1 MIFNAKILRA
11 IFQLKKMA
19 ELLKSDLKLDKN
31 EILRIRKTGGSKN
44 SSTIKIQTV
53 ADIVVAER
61 FGEHVEFQR
70 QFGEI
75 KWTCSIRGGNK
86 GSRLRF
92 LNVPEGVENNLLIQ
106 RIESFAKPLS
116 EIKEEVFGSK
126 HGSWLINA
134 DLNFSKGSN
143 TRFHFCGT
151 ETNSN
156 SSS

>member
-1 MIFNAKILRA
+1 
-11 IFQLKKMA
+11 MA

-92 LNVPEGVENNLLIQ
+92 LNGMSRRVWKI
-106 RIESFAKPLS
+106 IYSFNASSHLPNHCQK
-116 EIKEEVFGSK
+116 SK
-126 HGSWLINA
+126 KRYSDPNMAHG
-134 DLNFSKGSN
+134 
-143 TRFHFCGT
+143 
-151 ETNSN
+151 
-156 SSS
+156 